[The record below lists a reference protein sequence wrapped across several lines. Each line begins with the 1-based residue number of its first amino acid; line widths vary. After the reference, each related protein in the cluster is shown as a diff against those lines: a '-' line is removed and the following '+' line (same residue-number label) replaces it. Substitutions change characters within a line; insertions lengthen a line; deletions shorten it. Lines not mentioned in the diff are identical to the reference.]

1 MEYKMQGC
9 GLKGVPELMPDTR
22 KILSEK
28 YYA

>member
-9 GLKGVPELMPDTR
+9 GLNGVPELIRDTR